1 MFLTFKGTIFV
12 TDALLFCFK
21 FHLMTMLEKKHE
33 YKIAR
38 LALNPVHRMDM

>member
-1 MFLTFKGTIFV
+1 M

-21 FHLMTMLEKKHE
+21 FHFTAILEKKHE
-33 YKIAR
+33 YKIAC